1 MMTDS
6 LDNIISNVSDITGV
20 RLHELMS
27 SRKEQG
33 IVDAKQIYVY
43 LAVETTSKS
52 YVQIAKAISKDH
64 TTVMHAYKKAKYKVD
79 VDMRWLTKLRRTIKQ
94 MGLPLIV

>member
-1 MMTDS
+1 MTDP
-6 LDNIISNVSDITGV
+6 LDNILSNVSDITGV

-27 SRKEQG
+27 SRKQQG

-52 YVQIAKAISKDH
+52 YIEIARAISKDH

-79 VDMRWLTKLRRTIKQ
+79 VDMRWLTKLRRVVKQ
-94 MGLPLIV
+94 MSLPLVV

>member
-1 MMTDS
+1 MMTDP
-6 LDNIISNVSDITGV
+6 LDNIISHVSDITGV

-27 SRKEQG
+27 SRKQQG

-52 YVQIAKAISKDH
+52 YIQIAKAISKDH
-64 TTVMHAYKKAKYKVD
+64 TTVMHAYKKAKYKID

-94 MGLPLIV
+94 MDLPLIV

>member
-1 MMTDS
+1 MTDP

-27 SRKEQG
+27 SRKQQG

-43 LAVETTSKS
+43 LAMETTSKS
-52 YVQIAKAISKDH
+52 VIEIARAISKDH

-79 VDMRWLTKLRRTIKQ
+79 VDMRWLTKLRRVVKQ
-94 MGLPLIV
+94 MDLSLVV

>member
-1 MMTDS
+1 MTDP
-6 LDNIISNVSDITGV
+6 LDNILSNVSDITGV

-27 SRKEQG
+27 QRREQS

-52 YVQIAKAISKDH
+52 YVQIARAISKDH
-64 TTVMHAYKKAKYKVD
+64 TTVMSAYKKAKYKVD
-79 VDMRWLTKLRRTIKQ
+79 VDMKWLTKLRRTVKQ